1 MMTINAAWQIHEDD
15 DKGSIAPGKHADFV
29 LIDANPLT
37 GDPTE
42 IAGIKVLAT
51 VKDGALIHGS
61 LDCSSVSRRINLLVR
76 QGKRPSQQC
85 HCQHLIRWLR
95 HCE

>member
-1 MMTINAAWQIHEDD
+1 MRIRGIKMVAAWQIHEDD

-29 LIDANPLT
+29 LLDANPLT
-37 GDPTE
+37 VDLAG

-61 LDCSSVSRRINLLVR
+61 RD
-76 QGKRPSQQC
+76 
-85 HCQHLIRWLR
+85 
-95 HCE
+95 